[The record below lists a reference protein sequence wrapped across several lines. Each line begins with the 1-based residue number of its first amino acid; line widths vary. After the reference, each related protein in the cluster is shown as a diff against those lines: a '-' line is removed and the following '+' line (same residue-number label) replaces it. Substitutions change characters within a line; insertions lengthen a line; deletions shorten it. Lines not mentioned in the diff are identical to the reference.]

1 MASPGQRRR
10 LALGLAGWAVL
21 ASWACG
27 SSHTLSSA
35 VRHWAQWVRRKRL
48 GPACWKWVMA
58 VRWTWP
64 RVADWVQVSRTLG
77 GGRSPH

>member
-1 MASPGQRRR
+1 MASPGQRWR
-10 LALGLAGWAVL
+10 LALRLAGWAVL

-64 RVADWVQVSRTLG
+64 
-77 GGRSPH
+77 